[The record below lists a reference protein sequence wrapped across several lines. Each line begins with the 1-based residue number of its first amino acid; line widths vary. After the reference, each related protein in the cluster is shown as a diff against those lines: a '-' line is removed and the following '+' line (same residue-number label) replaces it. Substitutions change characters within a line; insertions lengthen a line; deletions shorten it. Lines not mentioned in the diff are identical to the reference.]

1 MPDSITLG
9 IPLGIRTGGVF
20 IEIDHTKALRGLP
33 VMDRKLLMIGQ
44 RLSTGSVAANVPTR
58 VLNADLAA
66 GYFGRGSML
75 HNMAKALDKVK
86 ARYGLIDVYA
96 VALDDLGA
104 GVTAS
109 GTITLTG
116 TVTQAGTL
124 TAWIGGERVRCAASL
139 GDTNN
144 ALATKLA
151 EAINANT
158 DLAFTA
164 AAAAGVVTVTCRHK
178 GEAGNGAELAVGY
191 YDEDTLPAGITA
203 VCVNL
208 ASGSGNP
215 DVGTALAAIS
225 EDWFY
230 SIISP
235 YTDATNLAATEASLD
250 GRWGGMDMRTGHVF
264 NAKEGTHAAL
274 TTFGAV
280 RNSPH
285 ISTWG
290 LKGCP
295 TWAPVMAAAFGA
307 VCEYQGAIDP
317 AIPLR
322 NLEVPGV
329 LAPRLKDRFTRN
341 ERELLLKDGICS
353 TIASADGKVYLE
365 RVITNYQR
373 TPMGVDDESLLRL
386 ETKWSVDYWRYAART
401 RIALRFPQH
410 KLASDGTNIP
420 PGAKVV
426 TPSLIRGELIALA
439 RELEGIILENVDQF
453 KKDLLVVRSE
463 TDVDRVNSIMPPDI
477 INQFVTFAAAVQYR
491 L

>member
-44 RLSTGSVAANVPTR
+44 RLTSGSVAANVPTR

-96 VALDDLGA
+96 VALDDLPA
-104 GVTAS
+104 GVAAA
-109 GTITLTG
+109 GTINLTG
-116 TVTQAGTL
+116 TVTQAGIL

-139 GDTNN
+139 GDSNST
-144 ALATKLA
+144 LATKLA
-151 EAINANT
+151 AAINANT

-164 AAAAGVVTVTCRHK
+164 VAAAGVVTVTCRHK
-178 GEAGNGAELAVGY
+178 GEIGNGTELAVNY

-203 VCVNL
+203 TGVNL

-225 EDWFY
+225 DDWFY

-235 YTDATNLAATEASLD
+235 YTDAANLAATEASMD

-264 NAKEGTHAAL
+264 NAMSGTHAAL
-274 TTFGAV
+274 TTFGTS

-295 TWAPVMAAAFGA
+295 TWTPVMAAAFGA

-322 NLEVPGV
+322 SLEVPGV

-341 ERELLLKDGICS
+341 ERELLLKDGISS
-353 TIASADGKVYLE
+353 TIANADGKVILE

-373 TPMGVDDESLLRL
+373 NPMGIDDESLLRL
-386 ETKWSVDYWRYAART
+386 ETKWTVDYWRYAQRV

-410 KLASDGTNIP
+410 KLASDGTKIP

-426 TPSLIRGELIALA
+426 TPSLIRAELIALA

-453 KKDLLVVRSE
+453 KKDLQVMRSE
-463 TDVDRVNSIMPPDI
+463 TDADRVNSVQPPDI